1 MATCEAMPRHTR
13 RRDVRAGVGQSTYA
27 CTTWTHMLA
36 VFAADRLSAAALSH
50 RLVMTCYHARAHVLQ
65 STPYLTG
72 KGPRNGHTRQDA
84 ERCTDDLHRN
94 TIGGNTP
101 TVQRSE
107 QIPISRGAAERA
119 TGSDQCK
126 DYAGRTRTRPNEA
139 PRGERPMWD
148 DSQVQIKSAG
158 RGGRYRISRK
168 GDSGRTSNNAT
179 PPAAHS
185 HVTPMLVPDLGGRL
199 PVSRCSLGSHNEKR
213 HLRQLAVRCGARA
226 ACSAH
231 VCAARVHRPGSA
243 CPGLQGPKSQQPPP
257 SRRKAA
263 RASAGDAGRGGARAC
278 ARSAHVC
285 TARRH
290 GPGSAGAR
298 GGAGAAS

>member
-1 MATCEAMPRHTR
+1 MARPAQKTCGPSTIEAHF
-13 RRDVRAGVGQSTYA
+13 G
-27 CTTWTHMLA
+27 HL
-36 VFAADRLSAAALSH
+36 AADAKH
-50 RLVMTCYHARAHVLQ
+50 
-65 STPYLTG
+65 
-72 KGPRNGHTRQDA
+72 
-84 ERCTDDLHRN
+84 
-94 TIGGNTP
+94 
-101 TVQRSE
+101 
-107 QIPISRGAAERA
+107 
-119 TGSDQCK
+119 
-126 DYAGRTRTRPNEA
+126 RPNHKCKL
-139 PRGERPMWD
+139 
-148 DSQVQIKSAG
+148 KSAG
-158 RGGRYRISRK
+158 RGGRYRIS
-168 GDSGRTSNNAT
+168 GREIAEEPPTTRHRLRRT
-179 PPAAHS
+179 PK
-185 HVTPMLVPDLGGRL
+185 LVPELGGRL
-199 PVSRCSLGSHNEKR
+199 PVSQCSQSSQNEKR

-226 ACSAH
+226 ARSAH